1 MKLFSFKKAPP
12 AIVSSKKSN
21 VVFAEFANLPT
32 PYKQADRNRPK
43 IDEYVSRIASLRRS
57 PVRMLQETAQ
67 ILLSHNSILLKPE
80 LRLELAD
87 KVLGQ
92 LYPVFI
98 LYVRELDKS
107 DSSLPESKE
116 RATELIACIDVLE
129 QLSMCYKHVFK
140 QEFSVKTGVYKKN
153 KERLYN
159 CGFRVLEL
167 TRIGQRF
174 RAWRYQKL
182 PHSEWQDC
190 NQIFFS
196 LVLHND
202 VSEKKQLLGNIGAYI
217 RAGVDSGQTRE
228 STVQQLYLSIQ
239 LNGTLDLTA
248 WPLRL
253 FNMSNAYLESYPDD
267 VTIEADNN
275 VPLNPGWLITF
286 LGNSTAPLFQRYDKM
301 PSPAIR
307 INYVKLFERLMHD
320 HEELAKMRFLD
331 SLDDSKLSRPLARID
346 DADRQPFIEL
356 MLLAL
361 QKRERRDKRHAVFE
375 HEKIRVY
382 FGIPNIQRL
391 LRETWYANSNAKNKT
406 SRSQFKDNLASSSA
420 PLSGDIGATHTSSWN
435 TENFSSGGM
444 LLTTAS
450 TKFTQPIQVGQLV
463 AIVAQPEDVAVN
475 KRRRARRI
483 ETKKETRLP
492 IVGYVCRLGHQ
503 SEKLIEVAVVRLTN
517 YVEHAI
523 IKADNK
529 ELYEDVK
536 VVLHQDFD
544 SKWKVI
550 VPSDIEL
557 VSGFPCRLQRANGDD
572 IRLRL
577 GDLWLIKSE
586 FSVFTASS
594 PDLSSAK

>member
-1 MKLFSFKKAPP
+1 MKLFGFKKTPP
-12 AIVSSKKSN
+12 AIVSSKHSN

-43 IDEYVSRIASLRRS
+43 VDEYVARIANLRPS

-80 LRLELAD
+80 VRLELAD

-98 LYVRELDKS
+98 LYVRELGKS

-116 RATELIACIDVLE
+116 RATELMACIDVLE
-129 QLSMCYKHVFK
+129 QLAMCYKHVFK
-140 QEFSVKTGVYKKN
+140 QDFSVKPGQYKKN
-153 KERLYN
+153 RQRLYY

-167 TRIGQRF
+167 IRVGQRF

-202 VSEKKQLLGNIGAYI
+202 VSEKIQLLGNIGAYV
-217 RAGVDSGQTRE
+217 RQSDSGQTRE

-253 FNMSNAYLESYPDD
+253 FNMSNAYLETYPDD
-267 VTIEADNN
+267 VRIEADNN
-275 VPLNPGWLITF
+275 LQLKPGWLITF
-286 LGNSTAPLFQRYDKM
+286 LGNSMPPMFQRYDKM
-301 PSPAIR
+301 PTPAIR
-307 INYVKLFERLMHD
+307 INYVNLFERLIRD

-331 SLDDSKLSRPLARID
+331 SLDDSKLSRPLARLD

-361 QKRERRDKRHAVFE
+361 QKRERREKRHAVFE
-375 HEKIRVY
+375 HEHIRVY
-382 FGIPNIQRL
+382 FGLPNIQRL
-391 LRETWYANSNAKNKT
+391 LREIWYENSNAKNKKTT
-406 SRSQFKDNLASSSA
+406 SKFKDHLAGSSA

-435 TENFSSGGM
+435 TENFSSGGI

-450 TKFTQPIQVGQLV
+450 TKFTQPIQVGQSV
-463 AIVAQPEDVAVN
+463 AIVSQPEEVTTN
-475 KRRRARRI
+475 KRRRTRNI
-483 ETKKETRLP
+483 ETKKETKLP
-492 IVGYVCRLGHQ
+492 IIGYVCRLGHQ
-503 SEKLIEVAVVRLTN
+503 NEKLIEVAVVRLTN

-523 IKADNK
+523 IKSDQK
-529 ELYEDVK
+529 ELFEDIK
-536 VVLHQDFD
+536 VILHQDFD
-544 SKWKVI
+544 HKWKVI

-557 VSGFPCRLQRANGDD
+557 VSGFPCLLQRANGDE

-594 PDLSSAK
+594 PDLITNN